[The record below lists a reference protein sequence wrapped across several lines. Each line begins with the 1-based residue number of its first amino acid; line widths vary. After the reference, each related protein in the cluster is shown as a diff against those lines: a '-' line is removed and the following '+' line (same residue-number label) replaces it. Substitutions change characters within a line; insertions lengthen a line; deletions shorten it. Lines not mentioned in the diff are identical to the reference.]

1 MILLEVIRNGE
12 RKSTSKDNKVQKS
25 LQSEQMWRA
34 RNRNTGGG
42 FDNAQQSNE
51 VLRGFI
57 YIINTNI
64 RFK

>member
-1 MILLEVIRNGE
+1 MRESPHQR
-12 RKSTSKDNKVQKS
+12 RAKSRQGS

-42 FDNAQQSNE
+42 FGNAQQSNE